1 MWLSEEFLSFSCI
14 DNTLCCAGRGR
25 SDDSHAG
32 KRFIVLHVELTLN
45 TDSRGFVTSSHGARR
60 DSFDQKL
67 NVLHLNCVKTRP
79 TSKLKWLTPN
89 FAVIAH
95 HREARSLFFFLSWRR
110 TTTLCTYSFAMNASL
125 KEQFSI
131 IKVPPWTKI
140 MGTVQRESPT
150 KAEVKKAQKVT
161 SLVLPQ

>member
-95 HREARSLFFFLSWRR
+95 HREARSLIFFFVVEEDNN
-110 TTTLCTYSFAMNASL
+110 TLYLFICHECELERAVLYHQSSTLNEDHGDST
-125 KEQFSI
+125 KR
-131 IKVPPWTKI
+131 VPNKS
-140 MGTVQRESPT
+140 RS
-150 KAEVKKAQKVT
+150 
-161 SLVLPQ
+161 